1 MLSDGGSHGSAHRLR
16 FDSSTDGDGGTH
28 GWAHR
33 LCEESLGGSHGS
45 AHRLLWPHRLLFGGE
60 ADIVGDIVG
69 VNGTNMGAFAEKVGV
84 EAGVERG
91 GVVLAGVIHGSGA
104 DMVVV
109 VVVAYVVAL
118 VVVVVTRFRR
128 RCRCRR
134 CM

>member
-84 EAGVERG
+84 EAAR
-91 GVVLAGVIHGSGA
+91 SGLSSSTWYTWYTA
-104 DMVVV
+104 MCQ
-109 VVVAYVVAL
+109 A
-118 VVVVVTRFRR
+118 VTCFRAHNWIYTNGQTSR
-128 RCRCRR
+128 NPGRT
-134 CM
+134 